1 MPRLN
6 IGCGRM
12 VLDGYVNVDM
22 VLSPKAPR
30 APEKLGVDMRYID
43 QHFSEGVFDE
53 VLALHVI
60 EHVYRWEVE
69 QMLLGWRRVMRP
81 GGRLIIEAPD
91 IVKCARNL
99 LAGTKDQLCMW
110 GFYGDPG
117 HEDEFM
123 CHRWGW
129 TSATLAPV
137 LTSCGFGKL
146 RLDLPPQYHGARVNR
161 DFRIEAYAL

>member
-1 MPRLN
+1 MRLN

-22 VLSPKAPR
+22 VRSPKAPR
-30 APEKLGVDMRYID
+30 DPEHVGVDMRLVHDY
-43 QHFSEGVFDE
+43 FPARTFDE

-60 EHVYRWEVE
+60 EHVYRWEVPG
-69 QMLLGWRRVMRP
+69 MVKGWRAVMKP
-81 GGRLIIEAPD
+81 GALLIIEAPD
-91 IVKCARNL
+91 VVKCARNL
-99 LAGTKDQLCMW
+99 LAGATDQLCMW
-110 GFYGDPG
+110 GFYGDPS

-137 LTSCGFGKL
+137 LASCGFGNM
-146 RLDLPPQYHGARVNR
+146 RLDLPPRFHGARVSR
-161 DFRIEAYAL
+161 DFRIEAEAL